1 MDPNSPDYTSEDE
14 FDEVPDT
21 IEYDPRDLPFMQEDC
36 IDMLLPR
43 TDEYKENLAKFQG
56 KEPGSIQILKK
67 EDNKDKER
75 EEAIKN
81 AVNTGPPSYPYIENI
96 PYINYSEGS
105 LAFMWDKKK
114 GKPKYDQKDDNSWLG
129 PYIIK
134 KKSEKEKYYL
144 TALDGRKMPLPVD
157 GSLLRPYIQIT

>member
-1 MDPNSPDYTSEDE
+1 
-14 FDEVPDT
+14 
-21 IEYDPRDLPFMQEDC
+21 
-36 IDMLLPR
+36 
-43 TDEYKENLAKFQG
+43 
-56 KEPGSIQILKK
+56 LKK
-67 EDNKDKER
+67 EDNKNKER

-81 AVNTGPPSYPYIENI
+81 VVNTGPPSYPYIENI

-114 GKPKYDQKDDNSWLG
+114 GKPKYDQKDDSLRLG

-144 TALDGRKMPLPVD
+144 TTSDGRKMPLLVD
-157 GSLLRPYIQIT
+157 RSLLRPYIQIT